1 MVLQSRVDGEFAVE
15 QVVGGASGVVIEPQ
29 HTCLGRVHKFRV
41 GRVAPTSDSSEN
53 TITFLVRTDTG
64 ERKHVDVT
72 VVEIP

>member
-1 MVLQSRVDGEFAVE
+1 M
-15 QVVGGASGVVIEPQ
+15 IEPQ
-29 HTCLGRVHKFRV
+29 HTGPGRVHKFRV
-41 GRVAPTSDSSEN
+41 ARVAPTSDASEK